1 MTQEAKRT
9 LRALLAGVTELRE
22 EGLAR
27 APGATPDSGWVV
39 LDDAFFDDPLPEMEV
54 RYERQEN
61 RLIVY
66 RLAVGSLHWYVSGKY
81 ELR

>member
-1 MTQEAKRT
+1 MADRPT
-9 LRALLAGVTELRE
+9 LRALLTGVTELRDA
-22 EGLAR
+22 GLAR
-27 APGATPDSGWVV
+27 APGATPDSGWFA
-39 LDDAFFDDPLPEMEV
+39 LDDAFLDDPLPEMEV
-54 RYERQEN
+54 RYRRQGN

>member
-1 MTQEAKRT
+1 MEAKHT
-9 LRALLAGVTELRE
+9 LRALLTGVTELRD

-27 APGATPDSGWVV
+27 APGATPDSGWFA
-39 LDDAFFDDPLPEMEV
+39 LDDAFLDNPLPEMDV
-54 RYERQEN
+54 RYEREGN

-66 RLAVGSLHWYVSGKY
+66 RLAVTSLHWYVSGKY